1 MMMVFGFIM
10 ILVAYLV
17 TSSKA
22 NRVEIGGVLGVFV
35 MVASA
40 IVPLD
45 LIQALA
51 TASSNYPYVSN
62 VYSNVYYVWAQV
74 SFPVVL
80 FVGFPLGLLGS
91 LGAIRNSQVGEVPS
105 TATH

>member
-22 NRVEIGGVLGVFV
+22 NRVEMGGVLGAFV

-40 IVPLD
+40 IVSLD

-62 VYSNVYYVWAQV
+62 SYYVWALV
-74 SFPVVL
+74 GFPVVL

-91 LGAIRNSQVGEVPS
+91 LGAIRNSQVGEVP
-105 TATH
+105 ATVTH